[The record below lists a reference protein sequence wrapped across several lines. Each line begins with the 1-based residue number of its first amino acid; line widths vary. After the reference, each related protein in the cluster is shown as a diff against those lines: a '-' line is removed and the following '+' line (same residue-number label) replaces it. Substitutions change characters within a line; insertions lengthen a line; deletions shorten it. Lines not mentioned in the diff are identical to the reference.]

1 LDLLEHEGK
10 AILASAGVVVPR
22 SRLCA
27 TSSEAAIAATQLGQV
42 VVKAQI
48 PAGKRGRAGGVRFA
62 AGPAEAARAADALLG
77 APLLGRPVD
86 RVLVEERLGIER
98 ELYLAVTIDPVTK
111 GPLVLLS
118 SEGGMDVEAAFC
130 GPRSSSRRLTV
141 DILDGLSESTA
152 RKLVGDIGLHDAEA
166 VARTLL
172 TLYRVWRDLD
182 AELVEINPLAIL
194 QDGSV
199 VAADCKIVLD
209 DAARYRHAD
218 WPVGVSPPRTEL
230 ESRGKANG
238 LDYIELGGNIGVLA
252 NGAGLTMTTVDGI
265 AHFGGMAAN
274 FLEIGG
280 DAYTKAEAALSLV
293 LANPGTRS
301 LVVNFCGA
309 YARTDV
315 MVQGVIDAWEKLRPD
330 IPVFFSVHGTGEDDA
345 QRLLVDRLGITPF
358 DRMEDAIQAAVE
370 AAR

>member
-1 LDLLEHEGK
+1 
-10 AILASAGVVVPR
+10 
-22 SRLCA
+22 
-27 TSSEAAIAATQLGQV
+27 
-42 VVKAQI
+42 
-48 PAGKRGRAGGVRFA
+48 
-62 AGPAEAARAADALLG
+62 
-77 APLLGRPVD
+77 
-86 RVLVEERLGIER
+86 
-98 ELYLAVTIDPVTK
+98 
-111 GPLVLLS
+111 
-118 SEGGMDVEAAFC
+118 MDVEAAFC
-130 GPRSSSRRLTV
+130 GPRSSSRRLLV
-141 DILDGLSESTA
+141 DILDGLSEPTA
-152 RKLVGDIGLHDAEA
+152 RKLVGDIGLRDVEA
-166 VARTLL
+166 VAQTLL
-172 TLYRVWRDLD
+172 ALYRVWRELD

-209 DAARYRHAD
+209 DAARYRHPD
-218 WPVGVSPPRTEL
+218 WPVGVSRSLTDL

-252 NGAGLTMTTVDGI
+252 NGAGLTMTTVDVI
-265 AHFGGMAAN
+265 AHFGGAAAN

-293 LANPGTRS
+293 LANPGIRS

-315 MVQGVIDAWEKLRPD
+315 MVQGVIAAWEKLGPD

-345 QRLLVDRLGITPF
+345 QRLLADRLGISPF

-370 AAR
+370 AVR